1 MDCSRYKE
9 QISAYIDDELSKKE
23 VKQLLNHF
31 ESCSECKEELSKFL
45 LQREKLL
52 SIRSS
57 YSGPL
62 PSPEFCEKVMAE
74 IERENY
80 SPQIIHRAFSKL
92 DFFFPELFSYLK
104 KPAFAVLFSF
114 MIVVGFIMS
123 IYFFESFPLSKVKN
137 EKLMSV
143 YELKAPKIPSQNV
156 PVVDLEREGDSI
168 IFHHIAYSSTE
179 TFAAKP
185 CLLEYTAHTSASG
198 CD

>member
-1 MDCSRYKE
+1 MECSKYKE

-23 VKQLLNHF
+23 LKQLLHHF

-52 SIRSS
+52 SLRSS

-62 PSPEFCEKVMAE
+62 PSPEFSQKVMAE
-74 IERENY
+74 IEKENY
-80 SPQIIHRAFSKL
+80 SPQITHRGFSKL
-92 DFFFPELFSYLK
+92 DFLAELFSYLK
-104 KPAFAVLFSF
+104 KPAFAFLFSF
-114 MIVVGFIMS
+114 IIVVGFIMS
-123 IYFFESFPLSKVKN
+123 IYFFESFPLLKVKN

-185 CLLEYTAHTSASG
+185 CLLEYAAYTSASG

>member
-1 MDCSRYKE
+1 MECSKYKE

-23 VKQLLNHF
+23 LKQLLRHF

-52 SIRSS
+52 SLRSS

-62 PSPEFCEKVMAE
+62 PSPEFSQKVMAE
-74 IERENY
+74 IEKENY
-80 SPQIIHRAFSKL
+80 SPQITHRGFSKL
-92 DFFFPELFSYLK
+92 DFLPELFSYLK
-104 KPAFAVLFSF
+104 KPAFAFLFSF
-114 MIVVGFIMS
+114 IIVVGFIMS
-123 IYFFESFPLSKVKN
+123 IYFFESFPLLKVKN

-143 YELKAPKIPSQNV
+143 YELKVPKIPSQNV

-185 CLLEYTAHTSASG
+185 CLLEYAAYTSASG